1 MPYSTTMEKNVV
13 LENDSPRADAVEKV
27 TGRAKYAAEHRIENV
42 AYGVFVCSTIAKGT
56 ILSIEEGAAR
66 AADGVLDIISY
77 KNCPATPGYEPLLPD
92 GSKNPRQWWG
102 LKVLYDNAVR
112 FYGQPVALVVADSL
126 ENANAAAQ
134 LLTVQYQSEA
144 FETDFQKAR
153 KDPSKLKSSGTY
165 SRGNAATLEGAAV
178 KVEGEFTIPT
188 EVHSPMELQ
197 ATIAVWEGDDKL
209 TVYDKTQGPKS
220 MQGTLARLFAIPD
233 KNVRVIVNYVGGAFG
248 NALRGW
254 HNVPAACIAAKK
266 LKRPVKVVLTRP
278 QMFNLTGYRPQSWQQ
293 ITVGADTDGKFVGIA
308 HQAISTTSR
317 YEDFREGIVNAS
329 RFLYACDH
337 VQTNYKLLPLD
348 VSVPTW
354 MRGPGEATG
363 CFALESTIDELAH
376 TLKMDPV
383 ALRLKNFPDVNPESK
398 LPWSSNYL
406 KECYEKGKE
415 LIGWNNRPLVPG
427 TKKEEGML
435 VGYGMANGVFG
446 AGRGQAS
453 ARIILQANG
462 TITLQSAV
470 SDMGPGTTTA
480 MTKIAAENLQWPL
493 EKIKFTLGD
502 SDLPP
507 GPTQGGSTT
516 TSTLGTAVYT
526 VCEALKKSLQELA
539 VAHLDEFKG
548 ADSKT
553 IEIKNGG
560 VTVGDHLVGVDVLLA
575 KAQKPSIEITK
586 DSQGTSAQELKHATN
601 SFSCHFVKVHVHP
614 KTMEVKIKEVVTT
627 ADAGKI
633 ISENTARSQ
642 MLGGVVGGIGMALK
656 EELKFDHSTG
666 QITNANFAGYR
677 VPLHTDI
684 PKTTV
689 WFVNKPDP
697 IINPIGAK
705 GLGEIAL
712 IGFAA
717 AVSNA
722 VFNATGKRV
731 KDLPIT
737 PEKLGVKAK

>member
-1 MPYSTTMEKNVV
+1 MEKIIGI
-13 LENDSPRADAVEKV
+13 ENDSPRADAVEKV
-27 TGRAKYAAEHRIENV
+27 TGRAKYAAEHRVDNI

-56 ILSIEEGAAR
+56 VLSIEEGPAR
-66 AADGVLDIISY
+66 AAEGVLDIISY
-77 KNCPATPGYEPLLPD
+77 KNCPTTPGYEPLLTD
-92 GSKNPRQWWG
+92 GSKNPKQWWG
-102 LKVLYDNAVR
+102 LKVLHDNIVR

-134 LLTVQYQSEA
+134 LLSIQYQAEA
-144 FETDFQKAR
+144 FETDFNTLR
-153 KDPSKLKSSGTY
+153 KDATKLKPSGNY
-165 SRGNAATLEGAAV
+165 SRGKANAIEEALV
-178 KVEGEFTIPT
+178 KVEGEYTIPV

-278 QMFNLTGYRPQSWQQ
+278 QMFNLTGYRPQSWQE
-293 ITVGADTDGKFVGIA
+293 IKIGAAPDGKFTSIV
-308 HQAISTTSR
+308 HNAISMTAR

-329 RFLYACDH
+329 RFLYACDN
-337 VQTNYKLLPLD
+337 VQTSYRLLPLD

-363 CFALESTIDELAH
+363 CFALESSIDDLAYQ
-376 TLKMDPV
+376 LKMDPV
-383 ALRLKNFPDVNPESK
+383 AIRLKNFPEVNPESK

-406 KECYEKGKE
+406 KDCYEKGKE
-415 LIGWNNRPLVPG
+415 LIGWSNRPQTPG
-427 TKKEEGML
+427 SKKEEGML

-446 AGRGQAS
+446 ASRGQAS
-453 ARIILQANG
+453 VRAILQENG
-462 TITLQSAV
+462 TLILQSAV

-480 MTKIAAENLQWPL
+480 MIKIASENLQWPVDR
-493 EKIKFTLGD
+493 IKFTLGD

-516 TSTLGTAVYT
+516 TSTLGTAVHL

-539 VAHLDEFKG
+539 QLHLEEFKNVEV
-548 ADSKT
+548 KN
-553 IEIKNGG
+553 IEIKNVSIVSGG
-560 VTVGDHLVGVDVLLA
+560 INVAVAELMK

-614 KTMEVKIKEVVTT
+614 KTMEIKIKEVVTT

-656 EELKFDHSTG
+656 EELTFDHSTG
-666 QITNANFAGYR
+666 QIINASFAGYR

-712 IGFAA
+712 IGLAA
-717 AVSNA
+717 AISNA
-722 VFNATGKRV
+722 IYNATGKRV
-731 KDLPIT
+731 RDLPIT
-737 PEKLGVKAK
+737 PKKLGFKGK

>member
-1 MPYSTTMEKNVV
+1 MEKKVRI
-13 LENDSPRADAVEKV
+13 ENDTPRADAVEKV
-27 TGRAKYAAEHRIENV
+27 TGRAKYAAEHRIDNI

-56 ILSIEEGAAR
+56 ITSIEEASTR
-66 AADGVLDIISY
+66 AAEGVLDVISY
-77 KNCPATPGYEPLLPD
+77 KNCPSTPGYEPLLSD
-92 GSKNPRQWWG
+92 GTKNPKQWWG
-102 LKVLYDNAVR
+102 LKVLHDNIVR

-134 LLTVQYQSEA
+134 LLSVQYQSEP
-144 FETDFQKAR
+144 FETDFHKAR
-153 KDPSKLKSSGTY
+153 MDPSKLKTSGNYT
-165 SRGNAATLEGAAV
+165 RGNTSVIDTAAA
-178 KVEGEFTIPT
+178 KVEGEFNIPI

-233 KNVRVIVNYVGGAFG
+233 KNVRVIANYVGGAFG

-266 LKRPVKVVLTRP
+266 LNRPVKVVLTRP
-278 QMFNLTGYRPQSWQQ
+278 QMFNLTGYRPQSWQE
-293 ITVGADTDGKFVGIA
+293 IKMGASADGKFLGIV
-308 HQAISTTSR
+308 HNAISMTAR

-329 RFLYACDH
+329 RFLYACDN
-337 VQTNYKLLPLD
+337 VQTSYKLLPLD

-363 CFALESTIDELAH
+363 CFALESSIDELAYQ
-376 TLKMDPV
+376 LKIDPV
-383 ALRLKNFPDVNPESK
+383 ELRLKNFPEVNPESK

-406 KECYEKGKE
+406 RDCYEKGKE
-415 LIGWNNRPLVPG
+415 LIGWNNRSPIPAS
-427 TKKEEGML
+427 KKEGGLL

-453 ARIILQANG
+453 VRAILQENG
-462 TITLQSAV
+462 TLTLQSAV

-516 TSTLGTAVYT
+516 TSTLGTAVHL

-539 VAHLDEFKG
+539 QTHLDEFKSVD
-548 ADSKT
+548 AKN
-553 IEIKNGG
+553 IEIKNIA
-560 VTVGDHLVGVDVLLA
+560 VLSGDKSVSVATLMA
-575 KAQKPSIEITK
+575 KAQKPSLEITK

-601 SFSCHFVKVHVHP
+601 SFSCHFVKVQVHP
-614 KTMEVKIKEVVTT
+614 KTFEIKIKEVVTT

-642 MLGGVVGGIGMALK
+642 MLGGVVGGVGMALK
-656 EELKFDHSTG
+656 EELRFDHSTG
-666 QITNANFAGYR
+666 QIANASFAGYR

-712 IGFAA
+712 IGLAA
-717 AVSNA
+717 AISNA
-722 VFNATGKRV
+722 IYNATGKRV
-731 KDLPIT
+731 RDLPIT
-737 PEKLGVKAK
+737 PEKLGYKTK

>member
-1 MPYSTTMEKNVV
+1 MPALTSMEKNQFV
-13 LENDSPRADAVEKV
+13 ENDSPRADAIEKV
-27 TGRAKYAAEHRIENV
+27 TGRAKYAAEHRIENI

-56 ILSIEEGAAR
+56 ILAIEEGPAR
-66 AADGVLDIISY
+66 KAEGVLDIITY

-102 LKVLYDNAVR
+102 LKVFYDNIVR

-126 ENANAAAQ
+126 ENANAAVP
-134 LLTVQYQSEA
+134 LVSIQYQSEP
-144 FETDFQKAR
+144 FETDFHSAR
-153 KDPSKLKSSGTY
+153 KDPAKLKASGTY
-165 SRGNAATLEGAAV
+165 SRGNAASLEGAFV
-178 KVEGEFTIPT
+178 KVSGEYTTPI

-209 TVYDKTQGPKS
+209 MVYDKTQGPKS
-220 MQGTLARLFAIPD
+220 MQGTLARLFATPD

-248 NALRGW
+248 NALRPW

-293 ITVGADTDGKFVGIA
+293 LTMAADQDGKFLGID
-308 HQAISTTSR
+308 HQAISMTAR

-363 CFALESTIDELAH
+363 CFALESSIDQLAH
-376 TLKMDPV
+376 QLKMDPV
-383 ALRLKNFPDVNPESK
+383 ALRVKNFPAINPESK

-406 KECYEKGKE
+406 KDCYEKGKE
-415 LIGWNNRPLVPG
+415 LIGWNNRPAVPG
-427 TKKEEGML
+427 SKKEEGML

-453 ARIILQANG
+453 VRAILLPNG
-462 TITLQSAV
+462 TLTLQSAV

-480 MTKIAAENLQWPL
+480 MIKIAADNLQWSPD
-493 EKIKFTLGD
+493 KIKFTLGD

-516 TSTLGTAVYT
+516 TSTLGTAVHL

-539 VAHLDEFKG
+539 LAHLEGFKG
-548 ADSKT
+548 ATASAIDTKNGIISWEGQRVT
-553 IEIKNGG
+553 IEK
-560 VTVGDHLVGVDVLLA
+560 LLIA
-575 KAQKPSIEITK
+575 AQKPFIEITK
-586 DSQGTSAQELKHATN
+586 DSQGTNAQELKHATN

-614 KTMEVKIKEVVTT
+614 KTMEIKIKEVVTT

-633 ISENTARSQ
+633 ISDNTARSQ

-656 EELKFDHSTG
+656 EELKFDHTTG
-666 QITNANFAGYR
+666 QIINASFAGYR

-712 IGFAA
+712 IGLAA
-717 AVSNA
+717 AIANA
-722 VFNATGKRV
+722 IFNATGKRV
-731 KDLPIT
+731 RDLPIT
-737 PEKLGVKAK
+737 PEKLGYKTK

>member
-1 MPYSTTMEKNVV
+1 M
-13 LENDSPRADAVEKV
+13 ENDSPRADAVEKV
-27 TGRAKYAAEHRIENV
+27 SGRAKYAAEHRIDNI
-42 AYGVFVCSTIAKGT
+42 AYGVFVCSSIAKGT
-56 ILSIEEGAAR
+56 ILSIEEDMAR
-66 AADGVLDIISY
+66 AAEGILDIISY
-77 KNCPATPGYEPLLPD
+77 KNCPSTPGYEPLLAD
-92 GSKNPRQWWG
+92 GSKNSKQWWG
-102 LKVLYDNAVR
+102 LKVLYDNVVR

-134 LLTVQYQSEA
+134 LLKIQYQAEP
-144 FETDFQKAR
+144 FETDFTTAR
-153 KDPSKLKSSGTY
+153 KDATKLKTSGNYT
-165 SRGNAATLEGAAV
+165 RGKANAIEEAV
-178 KVEGEFTIPT
+178 AKVEGEYNIPI

-220 MQGTLARLFAIPD
+220 MQGTLARLFALPD

-266 LKRPVKVVLTRP
+266 LNRPVKVVLTRP
-278 QMFNLTGYRPQSWQQ
+278 QMFNLTGYRPQSWQE
-293 ITVGADTDGKFVGIA
+293 IKIGALPDGKFTSIV
-308 HQAISTTSR
+308 HNAISMTAR

-329 RFLYACDH
+329 RFLYACDN
-337 VQTNYKLLPLD
+337 VQTSYKILPLD

-363 CFALESTIDELAH
+363 CFALESSIDDLAH
-376 TLKMDPV
+376 QLKIDPV
-383 ALRLKNFPDVNPESK
+383 ALRLKNFPEVNPESK

-415 LIGWNNRPLVPG
+415 LIGWSNRPQTPG
-427 TKKEEGML
+427 SKKEDGML

-548 ADSKT
+548 TDSKT
-553 IEIKNGG
+553 IEIKNGS
-560 VTVGDHLVGVDVLLA
+560 VAVGDRLVGIDVLLT
-575 KAQKPSIEITK
+575 KAQKPFIEITK

-614 KTMEVKIKEVVTT
+614 KTMEIKIKEVVTT

-642 MLGGVVGGIGMALK
+642 MLGGVVGGIGMTLK
-656 EELKFDHSTG
+656 EELKFDHTTG
-666 QITNANFAGYR
+666 QIVNASFAGYR

-712 IGFAA
+712 IGLAA
-717 AVSNA
+717 AISNA
-722 VFNATGKRV
+722 IYNATGKRV
-731 KDLPIT
+731 RDLPIT
-737 PEKLGVKAK
+737 PEKLGYEGK

>member
-1 MPYSTTMEKNVV
+1 MEKFIGI
-13 LENDSPRADAVEKV
+13 ENDSPRADAVEKV
-27 TGRAKYAAEHRIENV
+27 TGRAKYSAEHRIDNI

-56 ILSIEEGAAR
+56 ITAIEEGPAR
-66 AADGVLDIISY
+66 AADGVLDVISY
-77 KNCPATPGYEPLLPD
+77 KNCPSTPGYEPLQAD
-92 GSKNPRQWWG
+92 GSKNPKQWWG
-102 LKVLYDNAVR
+102 LKVLHDNIVR

-134 LLTVQYQSEA
+134 LLIVQYEREA
-144 FETDFQKAR
+144 FETDFNAAR
-153 KDPSKLKSSGTY
+153 KDAAKLKTSGNY
-165 SRGNAATLEGAAV
+165 SRGKANAIDEAAV
-178 KVEGEFTIPT
+178 KVEGEYNIPI

-220 MQGTLARLFAIPD
+220 MQGTLARLFSIPD

-278 QMFNLTGYRPQSWQQ
+278 QMFNLTGYRPQSWQE
-293 ITVGADTDGKFVGIA
+293 IKMGASADGKFLSIA
-308 HQAISTTSR
+308 HNAISMTAR

-329 RFLYACDH
+329 RFLYACDN
-337 VQTNYKLLPLD
+337 VQTSYKLLPLD

-363 CFALESTIDELAH
+363 CFALESSIDELAYQ
-376 TLKMDPV
+376 LKIDPV
-383 ALRLKNFPDVNPESK
+383 ALRLKNFPEVNPESK

-406 KECYEKGKE
+406 RDCYEKGKE
-415 LIGWNNRPLVPG
+415 LIGWNNRPVTPG
-427 TKKEEGML
+427 SKKEEGML

-453 ARIILQANG
+453 VRAILQDNG
-462 TITLQSAV
+462 ILVLQSAV

-480 MTKIAAENLQWPL
+480 MMKIAAENLQWPI
-493 EKIKFTLGD
+493 EKIKFSLGD

-516 TSTLGTAVYT
+516 TSTLGTAVHL
-526 VCEALKKSLQELA
+526 VCEALKSSLQALA
-539 VAHLDEFKG
+539 QNHLDEFKNV
-548 ADSKT
+548 DTKN
-553 IEIKNGG
+553 IEIKNASVVAGENN
-560 VTVGDHLVGVDVLLA
+560 VAISTLLK

-586 DSQGTSAQELKHATN
+586 DSQGTNAQELKHATN

-614 KTMEVKIKEVVTT
+614 KTMEIKIKEVVTT

-666 QITNANFAGYR
+666 QIINASFAGYR

-712 IGFAA
+712 IGLAA
-717 AVSNA
+717 AISNA
-722 VFNATGKRV
+722 VYNATGKRV
-731 KDLPIT
+731 RDLPIT
-737 PEKLGVKAK
+737 PEKLGYKGK

>member
-1 MPYSTTMEKNVV
+1 MEKKIRI
-13 LENDSPRADAVEKV
+13 ENDSPRADAVEKV
-27 TGRAKYAAEHRIENV
+27 TGRAKYAAEHHIENM

-56 ILSIEEGAAR
+56 ILSINEEAAR
-66 AADGVLDIISY
+66 ASDGVLDILTY
-77 KNCPATPGYEPLLPD
+77 KNCPATPGYEPLLSD
-92 GSKNPRQWWG
+92 GNKNPRQWWG
-102 LKVLYDNAVR
+102 LKVLYDNMVR
-112 FYGQPVALVVADSL
+112 FYGQPIALIVADSL
-126 ENANAAAQ
+126 ENANAAAS

-153 KDPSKLKSSGTY
+153 KEPANLKSSGNYT
-165 SRGNAATLEGAAV
+165 RGSTTAINEAPV
-178 KVEGEFTIPT
+178 MVQGEFNIPI

-220 MQGTLARLFAIPD
+220 MQGTLARLFSIPD
-233 KNVRVIVNYVGGAFG
+233 KNVRVVANYVGGAFG

-266 LKRPVKVVLTRP
+266 LNRPVKVVLTRP
-278 QMFNLTGYRPQSWQQ
+278 QMFNLTGYRPQSWQE
-293 ITVGADTDGKFVGIA
+293 IKMGASTDGKFT
-308 HQAISTTSR
+308 AIVHHAVSMTAR

-329 RFLYACDH
+329 RFLYACDN
-337 VQTNYKLLPLD
+337 VQTSYKLLPLD

-363 CFALESTIDELAH
+363 CFALESSIDELSYQ
-376 TLKMDPV
+376 LKMDPV
-383 ALRLKNFPDVNPESK
+383 TLRLKNFPEVNPESK

-406 KECYEKGKE
+406 KDCYEKGKE
-415 LIGWNNRPLVPG
+415 LIGWNNRPTTPG
-427 TKKEEGML
+427 SKKEEGML

-453 ARIILQANG
+453 VRAILQDSG
-462 TITLQSAV
+462 VLVLQSAV

-493 EKIKFTLGD
+493 EKIKFSLGD

-516 TSTLGTAVYT
+516 TSTLGTAVHL

-539 VAHLDEFKG
+539 QEHLEEFKN
-548 ADSKT
+548 T
-553 IEIKNGG
+553 EIKSIEVKNGSVVAADKSVP
-560 VTVGDHLVGVDVLLA
+560 VTALLK
-575 KAQKPSIEITK
+575 KAQKPSIEIMK

-642 MLGGVVGGIGMALK
+642 MLGGVVGGIGMAMK
-656 EELKFDHSTG
+656 EELKFDHATG
-666 QITNANFAGYR
+666 QIINASFAGYR

-712 IGFAA
+712 IGLAA
-717 AVSNA
+717 AISNA
-722 VFNATGKRV
+722 IYNATGKRV
-731 KDLPIT
+731 RDLPIT
-737 PEKLGVKAK
+737 SEKLGYKSK

>member
-1 MPYSTTMEKNVV
+1 MKKNIRM
-13 LENDSPRADAVEKV
+13 ENDSPRADAVEKV
-27 TGRAKYAAEHRIENV
+27 TGRAKYAAEHRIDNI
-42 AYGVFVCSTIAKGT
+42 AYGVFVCSSIAKGT
-56 ILSIEEGAAR
+56 ILSIEEDMAR
-66 AADGVLDIISY
+66 AAEGILDIISY
-77 KNCPATPGYEPLLPD
+77 KNCPSTPGYEPLLAD
-92 GSKNPRQWWG
+92 GSKNSKQWWG
-102 LKVLYDNAVR
+102 LKVLYDNVVR

-126 ENANAAAQ
+126 ENANAASQ
-134 LLTVQYQSEA
+134 LLKIQYQAEP
-144 FETDFQKAR
+144 FETDFTTAR
-153 KDPSKLKSSGTY
+153 KDATKLKTSGNYT
-165 SRGNAATLEGAAV
+165 RGKANAIEEAV
-178 KVEGEFTIPT
+178 AKVEGEYNIPI

-220 MQGTLARLFAIPD
+220 MQGTLARLFALPD

-278 QMFNLTGYRPQSWQQ
+278 QMFNLTGYRPQSWQE
-293 ITVGADTDGKFVGIA
+293 IKIGALPDGKFTSIV
-308 HQAISTTSR
+308 HNAISMTAR

-329 RFLYACDH
+329 RFLYACDN
-337 VQTNYKLLPLD
+337 VQTSYKLLPLD

-363 CFALESTIDELAH
+363 CFALESSIDDLAH
-376 TLKMDPV
+376 QLKIDPV
-383 ALRLKNFPDVNPESK
+383 ALRVKNFPDVNPESK

-415 LIGWNNRPLVPG
+415 LIGWSNRPQTPG
-427 TKKEEGML
+427 SKKEDGML

-453 ARIILQANG
+453 VRVILQDNG
-462 TITLQSAV
+462 TIVLQSAV

-480 MTKIAAENLQWPL
+480 MTKIAAENLQWPI

-516 TSTLGTAVYT
+516 TSTLGTAVHL

-539 VAHLDEFKG
+539 KEHLDEFKNTEV
-548 ADSKT
+548 KN
-553 IEIKNGG
+553 IEIRNESIVASDKSVP
-560 VTVGDHLVGVDVLLA
+560 VTTLLK

-614 KTMEVKIKEVVTT
+614 KTMEIKIKEVVTT

-642 MLGGVVGGIGMALK
+642 MLGGVVGGIGMTLK
-656 EELKFDHSTG
+656 EELKFDHTTG
-666 QITNANFAGYR
+666 QIVNASFTGYR

-712 IGFAA
+712 IGLAA
-717 AVSNA
+717 AISNA
-722 VFNATGKRV
+722 IYNATGKRV
-731 KDLPIT
+731 RDLPIT
-737 PEKLGVKAK
+737 PEKLGYKGK

>member
-1 MPYSTTMEKNVV
+1 MPALTSMEKNQF
-13 LENDSPRADAVEKV
+13 LENDSPRADAIEKV
-27 TGRAKYAAEHRIENV
+27 TGRAKYAAEHRIENI

-56 ILSIEEGAAR
+56 ILTIEEGPAR
-66 AADGVLDIISY
+66 KAEGVLDIITY

-92 GSKNPRQWWG
+92 GGKNPRQWWG
-102 LKVLYDNAVR
+102 LKVLYDNIVR

-126 ENANAAAQ
+126 ENANAAA
-134 LLTVQYQSEA
+134 LLVSIQYQSEP
-144 FETDFQKAR
+144 FETDFHSAR
-153 KDPSKLKSSGTY
+153 KDTAKLKASGTY
-165 SRGNAATLEGAAV
+165 SRGNAASLEGAFV
-178 KVEGEFTIPT
+178 KVSGEYTTPI

-248 NALRGW
+248 NALRPW

-293 ITVGADTDGKFVGIA
+293 LTMGADQDGKFLGID
-308 HQAISTTSR
+308 HQAISMTAR

-363 CFALESTIDELAH
+363 CFALESSIDQLAH
-376 TLKMDPV
+376 QLKMDPV
-383 ALRLKNFPDVNPESK
+383 ALRVKNFPAINPESK

-406 KECYEKGKE
+406 KDCYEKGKE
-415 LIGWNNRPLVPG
+415 LIGWNNRPAVPG
-427 TKKEEGML
+427 SKKEEGML

-453 ARIILQANG
+453 VRAILLPNG
-462 TITLQSAV
+462 TLTLQSAV

-480 MTKIAAENLQWPL
+480 MIKIAADNLQWSPD
-493 EKIKFTLGD
+493 KIRFTLGD

-516 TSTLGTAVYT
+516 TSTLGTAVYL
-526 VCEALKKSLQELA
+526 VCEALKKSLQGLA
-539 VAHLDEFKG
+539 LTHLEEFKG
-548 ADSKT
+548 ATASAIDTKNGIISWEGQRVT
-553 IEIKNGG
+553 IEK
-560 VTVGDHLVGVDVLLA
+560 LLIA
-575 KAQKPSIEITK
+575 AQKPFIEITK
-586 DSQGTSAQELKHATN
+586 DSQGTNAQELKHATN

-614 KTMEVKIKEVVTT
+614 KTMEIKIKEVVTT

-633 ISENTARSQ
+633 ISDNTARSQ

-656 EELKFDHSTG
+656 EELKFDHTTG
-666 QITNANFAGYR
+666 QIINASFAGYR

-712 IGFAA
+712 IGLAA
-717 AVSNA
+717 AIANA
-722 VFNATGKRV
+722 IFNATGKRV
-731 KDLPIT
+731 RDLPIT
-737 PEKLGVKAK
+737 PEKLGYKTK

>member
-1 MPYSTTMEKNVV
+1 MEKIIGI
-13 LENDSPRADAVEKV
+13 ENDSPRADAVEKV
-27 TGRAKYAAEHRIENV
+27 TGRAKYAAEHRIDNV

-56 ILSIEEGAAR
+56 ILSIEEGPAR
-66 AADGVLDIISY
+66 ASEGVLDIISY
-77 KNCPATPGYEPLLPD
+77 KNCPTTPGYEPLLAD
-92 GSKNPRQWWG
+92 GSKNSRQWWG
-102 LKVLYDNAVR
+102 LKVLYDNVVR

-134 LLTVQYQSEA
+134 LLNIQYQREA
-144 FETDFQKAR
+144 FETDFHTAR
-153 KDPSKLKSSGTY
+153 KDAAKLKASGNY
-165 SRGNAATLEGAAV
+165 ARGNANAINEATV
-178 KVEGEFTIPT
+178 KTEGEFTIPI

-278 QMFNLTGYRPQSWQQ
+278 QMFNLTGYRPQSWQE
-293 ITVGADTDGKFVGIA
+293 IKIGAAADGKFVSIV
-308 HQAISTTSR
+308 HNAISLTAR

-329 RFLYACDH
+329 RFLYACDN
-337 VQTNYKLLPLD
+337 VQTSYKLLPLD

-363 CFALESTIDELAH
+363 CFALESCIDDLAYQ
-376 TLKMDPV
+376 LKMDPV
-383 ALRLKNFPDVNPESK
+383 MLRLKNFPEVNPESK

-406 KECYEKGKE
+406 RDCYEKGKE
-415 LIGWNNRPLVPG
+415 LIGWSNRPLTPG
-427 TKKEEGML
+427 SKKEDGML

-453 ARIILQANG
+453 VRAILQDNG
-462 TITLQSAV
+462 VLILQSAV

-480 MTKIAAENLQWPL
+480 MIKIAAENLQWPL
-493 EKIKFTLGD
+493 EKVKFSLGD

-516 TSTLGTAVYT
+516 TSTLGTAVHL

-539 VAHLDEFKG
+539 QTHLEEFKNV
-548 ADSKT
+548 
-553 IEIKNGG
+553 EIKNIEVKNGS
-560 VTVGDHLVGVDVLLA
+560 VNAGDNSVAVAALLK
-575 KAQKPSIEITK
+575 KAQKPSLEITK

-614 KTMEVKIKEVVTT
+614 KTLEIKIKEVVTT

-666 QITNANFAGYR
+666 QIINANFAGYR

-712 IGFAA
+712 IGLAA
-717 AVSNA
+717 AIANA
-722 VFNATGKRV
+722 IYNATGKRV
-731 KDLPIT
+731 RDLPIT
-737 PEKLGVKAK
+737 PEKLGYKGK

>member
-1 MPYSTTMEKNVV
+1 
-13 LENDSPRADAVEKV
+13 
-27 TGRAKYAAEHRIENV
+27 
-42 AYGVFVCSTIAKGT
+42 
-56 ILSIEEGAAR
+56 
-66 AADGVLDIISY
+66 
-77 KNCPATPGYEPLLPD
+77 
-92 GSKNPRQWWG
+92 
-102 LKVLYDNAVR
+102 
-112 FYGQPVALVVADSL
+112 
-126 ENANAAAQ
+126 
-134 LLTVQYQSEA
+134 
-144 FETDFQKAR
+144 
-153 KDPSKLKSSGTY
+153 
-165 SRGNAATLEGAAV
+165 
-178 KVEGEFTIPT
+178 EFNIPI

-220 MQGTLARLFAIPD
+220 MQGTLARLFSIPD

-278 QMFNLTGYRPQSWQQ
+278 QMFNLTGYRPQSWQE
-293 ITVGADTDGKFVGIA
+293 IKMGASADGKFLSIV
-308 HQAISTTSR
+308 HNAISMTAR

-329 RFLYACDH
+329 RFLYACDN
-337 VQTNYKLLPLD
+337 VQTSYKLLPLD

-363 CFALESTIDELAH
+363 CFALESSIDELAYQ
-376 TLKMDPV
+376 LKIDPV
-383 ALRLKNFPDVNPESK
+383 ALRLKNFPEVNPESK

-406 KECYEKGKE
+406 RDCYEKGKE
-415 LIGWNNRPLVPG
+415 LIGWNNRPVTPG
-427 TKKEEGML
+427 SKKEEGML

-453 ARIILQANG
+453 VRAILQDNG
-462 TITLQSAV
+462 ILVLQSAV

-480 MTKIAAENLQWPL
+480 MIKIAAENLQWPI
-493 EKIKFTLGD
+493 EKIKFSLGD

-516 TSTLGTAVYT
+516 TSTLGTAVHL
-526 VCEALKKSLQELA
+526 VCEALKSSLQALA
-539 VAHLDEFKG
+539 QNHLDEFKNV
-548 ADSKT
+548 DTKN
-553 IEIKNGG
+553 IEIKNASVVAGENN
-560 VTVGDHLVGVDVLLA
+560 VAISTLLK

-586 DSQGTSAQELKHATN
+586 DSQGTNAQELKHATN

-614 KTMEVKIKEVVTT
+614 KTMEIKIKEVVTT

-666 QITNANFAGYR
+666 QIINASFAGYR

-712 IGFAA
+712 IGLAA
-717 AVSNA
+717 AISNA
-722 VFNATGKRV
+722 VYNATGKRV
-731 KDLPIT
+731 RDLPIT
-737 PEKLGVKAK
+737 PEKLGYKGK

>member
-1 MPYSTTMEKNVV
+1 
-13 LENDSPRADAVEKV
+13 
-27 TGRAKYAAEHRIENV
+27 
-42 AYGVFVCSTIAKGT
+42 
-56 ILSIEEGAAR
+56 
-66 AADGVLDIISY
+66 
-77 KNCPATPGYEPLLPD
+77 
-92 GSKNPRQWWG
+92 
-102 LKVLYDNAVR
+102 
-112 FYGQPVALVVADSL
+112 
-126 ENANAAAQ
+126 
-134 LLTVQYQSEA
+134 
-144 FETDFQKAR
+144 
-153 KDPSKLKSSGTY
+153 
-165 SRGNAATLEGAAV
+165 
-178 KVEGEFTIPT
+178 
-188 EVHSPMELQ
+188 MELQ

-278 QMFNLTGYRPQSWQQ
+278 QMFNLTGYRPQSWQE
-293 ITVGADTDGKFVGIA
+293 IKIGAAADGKFTSIV
-308 HQAISTTSR
+308 HNAISMTAR

-329 RFLYACDH
+329 RFLYACDN
-337 VQTNYKLLPLD
+337 VQTSYKLLPLD

-363 CFALESTIDELAH
+363 CFALESSIDDLAYQ
-376 TLKMDPV
+376 LKIDPV
-383 ALRLKNFPDVNPESK
+383 ALRLQNFPEVNPESK

-406 KECYEKGKE
+406 RDCYEKGKE
-415 LIGWNNRPLVPG
+415 LIGWSNRPQIPG
-427 TKKEEGML
+427 TKKEEGLL

-453 ARIILQANG
+453 VRAVLQDNG
-462 TITLQSAV
+462 TLILQSAV

-480 MTKIAAENLQWPL
+480 MIKIAAENLQWPM

-516 TSTLGTAVYT
+516 TSTLGTAVHL

-539 VAHLDEFKG
+539 QTHFEEFKN
-548 ADSKT
+548 
-553 IEIKNGG
+553 IETKSIEVKNAAIVSGNNTVS
-560 VTVGDHLVGVDVLLA
+560 VTELMK

-586 DSQGTSAQELKHATN
+586 DSQGTNAQELKHATN

-614 KTMEVKIKEVVTT
+614 KTMEIKIKEVVTT

-656 EELKFDHSTG
+656 EELKFDHNTG
-666 QITNANFAGYR
+666 QIINASFAGYR

-712 IGFAA
+712 IGLAA
-717 AVSNA
+717 AISNA
-722 VFNATGKRV
+722 IYNATGKRV
-731 KDLPIT
+731 RDLPIT
-737 PEKLGVKAK
+737 PEKLGYKGK